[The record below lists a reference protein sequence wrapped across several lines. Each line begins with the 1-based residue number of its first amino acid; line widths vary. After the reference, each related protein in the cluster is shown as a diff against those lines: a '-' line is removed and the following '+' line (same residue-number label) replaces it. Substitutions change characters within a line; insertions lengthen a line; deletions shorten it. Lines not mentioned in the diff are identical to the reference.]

1 MPVNYIKK
9 YISSEELEAIKNH
22 IAEIEKYTSGEI
34 RLCFLKSRA
43 WIDRKLTPRELALN
57 EFHKLGMQNTKD
69 KTGVLLF
76 ILFSEK
82 KFEVVADEGINN
94 KIPQDK
100 WDVIT
105 NHLVMHFKEGRF
117 KDGIIK
123 ALEEIKEVLMG
134 EFPRLSDD
142 TDELSNDIVIK

>member
-9 YISSEELEAIKNH
+9 YLSSEELEAIKEH

-34 RLCFLKSRA
+34 RLCFLKARA
-43 WIDRKLTPRELALN
+43 WIDRKLTPRELALK

-76 ILFSEK
+76 ILFTEK
-82 KFEVVADEGINN
+82 KFEIVADEGINN
-94 KIPQDK
+94 KISQDK
-100 WDVIT
+100 WDIIT
-105 NHLVMHFKEGRF
+105 NHLISNFREEKF
-117 KDGIIK
+117 KDGIVK
-123 ALEEIKEVLMG
+123 ALDEIKEVLIK
-134 EFPRLSDD
+134 EFPRQSDD